1 QRKRQR
7 AAHGRPSAL
16 PRELRQQRRADLQL
30 QSRRHARVVRSLQA
44 DREEPERH
52 RDHPARPARHR
63 QASGIPSGGEVIET
77 ARNED
82 LQAIIQL
89 LRTQL
94 EEHDIVLT
102 SAALERATR
111 GLIEDHSLGRILTFK
126 LDGELVGVAVIS
138 FLWTLE
144 HGGPAAWLDEV
155 YVEPTRRGHGL
166 GQQLIEAAMQ
176 VARDSGCIA
185 LDLEVDAGHEA
196 AERLYQRMD
205 FKRHRRV
212 RWVRMLDR

>member
-1 QRKRQR
+1 MLK
-7 AAHGRPSAL
+7 
-16 PRELRQQRRADLQL
+16 
-30 QSRRHARVVRSLQA
+30 
-44 DREEPERH
+44 
-52 RDHPARPARHR
+52 
-63 QASGIPSGGEVIET
+63 IET
-77 ARNED
+77 ARNSD
-82 LQAIIQL
+82 LEPILQL

-102 SAALERATR
+102 TESLQRATQ
-111 GLIEDHSLGRILTFK
+111 GLIENHANGRILCAR
-126 LDGELVGVAVIS
+126 LDRALVGVAVIS

-155 YVEPTRRGHGL
+155 YVEPSQRGAGI
-166 GQQLIEAAMQ
+166 GKQLVEAAMQ
-176 VARDSGCIA
+176 VARDNGCIA

-196 AERLYQRMD
+196 AERLYERMN

>member
-1 QRKRQR
+1 M
-7 AAHGRPSAL
+7 
-16 PRELRQQRRADLQL
+16 
-30 QSRRHARVVRSLQA
+30 
-44 DREEPERH
+44 
-52 RDHPARPARHR
+52 
-63 QASGIPSGGEVIET
+63 IET

-82 LQAIIQL
+82 LHAIVQL

-102 SAALERATR
+102 AAALERATR
-111 GLIEDHSLGRILTFK
+111 GLIEDPSLGRILTAK

-155 YVEPTRRGHGL
+155 YVAPTRRGHGI
-166 GQQLIEAAMQ
+166 GKQLIEAAMQ
-176 VARDSGCIA
+176 VASESGCIA

-205 FKRHRRV
+205 FRRHRRV

>member
-1 QRKRQR
+1 
-7 AAHGRPSAL
+7 
-16 PRELRQQRRADLQL
+16 
-30 QSRRHARVVRSLQA
+30 
-44 DREEPERH
+44 
-52 RDHPARPARHR
+52 
-63 QASGIPSGGEVIET
+63 VIET

-82 LQAIIQL
+82 LESILQL

-102 SAALERATR
+102 SHALERATR
-111 GLIEDHSLGRILTFK
+111 GLIEDHSLGRILTAR
-126 LDGELVGVAVIS
+126 LDGQLVGVAVIS

-155 YVEPTRRGHGL
+155 YVEPSRRGRGI
-166 GQQLIEAAMQ
+166 GKQLIEAAMQ
-176 VARDSGCIA
+176 VASESGCIA

-196 AERLYQRMD
+196 AQRLYQKMD

>member
-1 QRKRQR
+1 M
-7 AAHGRPSAL
+7 
-16 PRELRQQRRADLQL
+16 
-30 QSRRHARVVRSLQA
+30 
-44 DREEPERH
+44 
-52 RDHPARPARHR
+52 
-63 QASGIPSGGEVIET
+63 IET

-82 LQAIIQL
+82 LQEILQL

-102 SAALERATR
+102 SQALERATR
-111 GLIEDHSLGRILTFK
+111 GLVEDHSLGRILTARIE
-126 LDGELVGVAVIS
+126 GELVGVAVVS

-155 YVEPTRRGHGL
+155 YVLPSRRGQGI
-166 GQQLIEAAMQ
+166 GKQLIEAAMQ
-176 VARDSGCIA
+176 IASESGCIA

-205 FKRHRRV
+205 FRRHRRV